1 MKTKLKIMIV
11 EPSEIIT
18 QGLVSILEK
27 CNFSICRTEKNTSQ
41 LEILLEKTKPDVLII
56 NPTLN
61 APDNRTPLH
70 TFLARKTMVNVF
82 ALVYQYI
89 PTALLKNYS
98 KVIDIQSHEEQ
109 IKLLFENIEKST
121 NETTSENYELTSR
134 ETDVLTLMVKG
145 MLNKEI
151 ADKLNIS
158 IHTVITHR
166 KNIVRKTGIKTV
178 AGLTVYAML
187 NNLMD

>member
-11 EPSEIIT
+11 EPSEIIA

-27 CNFSICRTEKNTSQ
+27 CNFSICRTAKDTLQ
-41 LEILLEKTKPDVLII
+41 LDVLLEETNPDVLIV

-61 APDNRTPLH
+61 APDNRTALH
-70 TFLARKTMVNVF
+70 TFLAKKTTVNVF

-89 PTALLKNYS
+89 PATLLKNYP
-98 KVIDIQSHEEQ
+98 KVIDIQSDEEQ
-109 IKLLFENIEKST
+109 IKSLFESLEKST
-121 NETTSENYELTSR
+121 DEATNESYELTSR